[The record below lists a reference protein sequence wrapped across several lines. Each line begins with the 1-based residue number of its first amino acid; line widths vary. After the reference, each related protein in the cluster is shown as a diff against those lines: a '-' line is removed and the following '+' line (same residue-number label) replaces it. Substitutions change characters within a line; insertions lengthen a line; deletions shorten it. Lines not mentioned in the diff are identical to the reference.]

1 MTEEFPSSKIEN
13 NSKTNNRLGDDNL
26 DPSTSIQLVFLII
39 LLMLSAFFSSAETA
53 LTTTNRHKMRSLAEE
68 GDSRATLV
76 LKLIENPGKLLST
89 ILIGNNIV
97 NLSASSLATSLAITL
112 WGSVGAG
119 IATGILTFLILIFG
133 EITPK
138 TFATLKS
145 ESISLLYAR
154 IIYMLTI
161 ILTPVI
167 AIVNT
172 LSSGLLFLLHIDPKQ
187 SNKVMTEKELRT
199 IVDVSHEEGVIEED
213 EKEMINNVF
222 DFGDLLAKE
231 VMIPRIDITFAPV
244 DISYNDLIQIFME
257 EQFSRL
263 PVYDD
268 TKEKV
273 IGIVN
278 LKDLYFYR
286 IEHPEEEFNLR
297 NIMRT
302 PFFTYETQKISTLMS
317 KMREESISF
326 AIVLDEYGATAGLI
340 TLEDLIEEIIGEI
353 RDEYDAEEAEHF
365 KVLSEQQ
372 YVADASMKLDDL
384 NDLLDLTIDSED
396 YDSIGGK
403 IIELLDHLPEPG
415 ETAETEEVTFKV
427 LSADKRRIEKVL
439 ITLKEQS

>member
-1 MTEEFPSSKIEN
+1 M
-13 NSKTNNRLGDDNL
+13 

-39 LLMLSAFFSSAETA
+39 LLMLSGFFSSAETA
-53 LTTTNRHKMRSLAEE
+53 LTTANRHKMRSLAEE

-167 AIVNT
+167 IIVNT
-172 LSSGLLFLLHIDPKQ
+172 LSSGLLVLLHIDPKQ

-244 DISYNDLIQIFME
+244 DISYDDLIQIFME

-273 IGIVN
+273 IGIIN

-297 NIMRT
+297 NIMRA

-317 KMREESISF
+317 KMRQESISF

-384 NDLLDLTIDSED
+384 NDLLNLTIDSED

-439 ITLKEQS
+439 ITLKERS